1 MECSNFLFM
10 ISYACS
16 LVLDLFFT
24 VELQLFL
31 LIEAW
36 MKHGCLEENIDCSL
50 KTSIALWNHFTYNL
64 NIFGWI
70 LNLEYWKKTYP
81 CHKGSFIIH
90 YTPLRDHY
98 TPLRDHYTPL
108 RDQYTPLRDH
118 TKYCLDTSTWSSF
131 CTIRDPIILATSTVT
146 KWVAIRL
153 KKCMLCVHKTK
164 INTNHAQRYVVI
176 GSLFHKT
183 HVKID
188 QNDHVW
194 WRITYG
200 EIAYGVRHLC
210 ICASQ

>member
-1 MECSNFLFM
+1 MGKKRHVKIFFRK
-10 ISYACS
+10 YGTRKK
-16 LVLDLFFT
+16 LVSETPRGVVGNPIIHEPL
-24 VELQLFL
+24 
-31 LIEAW
+31 
-36 MKHGCLEENIDCSL
+36 
-50 KTSIALWNHFTYNL
+50 
-64 NIFGWI
+64 
-70 LNLEYWKKTYP
+70 YP
-81 CHKGSFIIH
+81 AIPYTTAEHNCPPKQDTPLRDH

-118 TKYCLDTSTWSSF
+118 TKYCHDTSTRSSF

-164 INTNHAQRYVVI
+164 INTNHAQRYEVI

-194 WRITYG
+194 
-200 EIAYGVRHLC
+200 
-210 ICASQ
+210 